1 MDDLEGEDVRES
13 VDSRLGVGSTVRY
26 SVRVDGIVTGDII
39 GTVVGDPISV
49 TGDFDVEDG
58 VDGDNRRTDG
68 DDGVDGI
75 VIGDPR
81 GAVVG
86 ASARDD
92 VGFVAGVAEPTTGD
106 CDGPVV
112 NVFVDP
118 RERSAVSILP

>member
-1 MDDLEGEDVRES
+1 MDDFEGEDVRES

-49 TGDFDVEDG
+49 TGDFDQEGGVDG
-58 VDGDNRRTDG
+58 VDD
-68 DDGVDGI
+68 I
-75 VIGDPR
+75 VAGDPR
-81 GAVVG
+81 GAVDGEFVK
-86 ASARDD
+86 DD

-106 CDGPVV
+106 CVGPVV

-118 RERSAVSILP
+118 KERSAVSILP